1 MSFGR
6 KDARPKFRPTKGKKN
21 IFAIFQNNA
30 LPEPTQTKLP
40 AVLPVLGN
48 F

>member
-6 KDARPKFRPTKGKKN
+6 KDARPKFRLTKGKKN

-40 AVLPVLGN
+40 TVLPALGN